1 MSQPIEISR
10 ITIIQD
16 KPPHRLAYI
25 GQFEE
30 PFHYGVHGGVKAF
43 YGVEPETEYP
53 STLDHIVAAAG
64 G

>member
-1 MSQPIEISR
+1 MQKPIEISE

-16 KPPHRLAYI
+16 KRPNRRAFI
-25 GQFEE
+25 SGFEE
-30 PFHYGVHGGVKAF
+30 PLQFGVHGGVKEF
-43 YGVEPETEYP
+43 YGVSPEEEHP